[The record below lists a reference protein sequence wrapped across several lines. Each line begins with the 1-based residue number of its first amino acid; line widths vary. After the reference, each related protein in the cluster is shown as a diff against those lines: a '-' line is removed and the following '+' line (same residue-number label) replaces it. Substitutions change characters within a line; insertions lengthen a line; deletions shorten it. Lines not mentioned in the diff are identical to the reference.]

1 VIEKWDAHTYPLWH
15 GLAPMSYILSAA
27 GPAEV
32 LVGGEGSWVVDRT
45 GRRFLDARAG
55 IANMMLG
62 YSRHDVVE
70 AMTRQAM
77 RLPFVCTFR
86 YERPAQVIVDYAQA
100 LVDAAPAT
108 LTRVRFTHTGSSAVE
123 SALLMARLYH
133 RNLGRPGKVAV
144 VGLQGG
150 YHGSTLMTMAA
161 GGYPTLHDAF
171 GPMPEGFHHVPPPQP
186 GTCPTCQGGVD
197 GAICANPM
205 FAELAAIG
213 TDRVAA
219 IIVEPVMGLT
229 GIGLPAHYLRALRNF
244 CDRENIVLIFDEVL
258 SGFGR
263 MGPMFAAEI
272 SGIAPDIMCLSK
284 GTTSGYATLGAV
296 LCNDRI
302 YEAFDGS
309 GRLPFTHGSSTDSHP
324 ISCAAGLAV
333 LNAYRAED
341 ILEQG
346 LRMGTRLRAGLA
358 DHLTG
363 VDRVRGIRQLGS
375 FIAIDLL
382 DADGQ
387 PASIVS
393 LRHLQ
398 AQCERRNVLID
409 YMPDFLMLFPPL
421 TTTDEDVEVA
431 VASVAETIALFRE
444 HDIDA
449 STLRPPSVS
458 GRR

>member
-1 VIEKWDAHTYPLWH
+1 MIETWDARTYPLWH
-15 GLAPMSYILSAA
+15 GLAPMSYILGVA

-32 LVGGEGSWVVDRT
+32 LVSGEGSWVVDRT

-70 AMTRQAM
+70 AMTHQALE
-77 RLPFVCTFR
+77 LPFVCTFR
-86 YERPAQVIVDYAQA
+86 HERPAQVTVDYAQA
-100 LVDAAPAT
+100 LVDAAPAA

-123 SALLMARLYH
+123 SALLMVRLYH
-133 RNLGRPGKVAV
+133 RNLGRPEKVVV
-144 VGLQGG
+144 VGLQGS

-161 GGYPTLHDAF
+161 GGYPMLHDAF
-171 GPMPEGFHHVPPPQP
+171 GPMPEGFRHVPPPRP
-186 GTCPTCQGGVD
+186 EICPACQGVGVND
-197 GAICANPM
+197 ATCADPM

-219 IIVEPVMGLT
+219 IVVEPVRGV
-229 GIGLPAHYLRALRNF
+229 GIGLPAHYLQALRKF
-244 CDRENIVLIFDEVL
+244 CDRKDIVLIFDEVL

-263 MGPMFAAEI
+263 MCPMFAAEM
-272 SGIAPDIMCLSK
+272 SGITPDIMCLSK
-284 GTTSGYATLGAV
+284 GITSGYAALGAV
-296 LCNDRI
+296 LCSDRV

-309 GRLPFTHGSSTDSHP
+309 GRLPFTHGSSTDAHP
-324 ISCAAGLAV
+324 VSCAAGLAV
-333 LNAYRAED
+333 LNAYRSED
-341 ILEQG
+341 ILERG
-346 LRMGTRLRAGLA
+346 LRMGTRLRSGLA
-358 DHLTG
+358 DRLAG
-363 VDRVRGIRQLGS
+363 VDRLQGIRQLGG

-382 DADGQ
+382 DADGH

-398 AQCERRNVLID
+398 AQCERRNVLVD
-409 YMPDFLMLFPPL
+409 YSSDFLALFPPL
-421 TTTDEDVEVA
+421 TTTDEDVDVA
-431 VASVAETIALFRE
+431 AASIAEAIALFRE
-444 HDIDA
+444 DDIDT